1 MANRHNSPRATL
13 IHKDLVRNKLKDES
27 QLDLL
32 SYISNESISISAPSN
47 IRSIRSAKSPR
58 VISQNRKYSLPINV
72 DRSKLFKNFICGES
86 NNRAFKILEAMT
98 KQTSLEFPI
107 IYICSLSGL
116 GKSHLLY
123 GAANALFEKTSKKIC
138 YFHGKEFIYNF
149 DGEME
154 DISSIHTVFIDDLDE
169 ITYDLGLQDKFT
181 RNFDLL
187 KRSGVQI
194 VMAGSVLP
202 KHMKMTSPKFATRA
216 GSALVEK
223 INKIDR
229 DLASKILD
237 NLSFIHKYD
246 LSPDVKDL
254 LVDCFHYHVYGLE
267 SALLKL
273 KSYSETFSSNVD
285 IKIALKELKI
295 LGPVLD
301 KTLNSKKIITRV
313 CEFYKVDIEDLFS
326 KNRKK
331 EVSFARH
338 VCMYILKDRNGLSL
352 SRIARLFNRDHT
364 SVLYGVNK
372 IMAEIQGN
380 KSIRKD
386 IHELV

>member
-1 MANRHNSPRATL
+1 MQNKKSSPRAAA
-13 IHKDLVRNKLKDES
+13 INKKLVRNRAQDES

-32 SYISNESISISAPSN
+32 SYISNQNIAVSRPSN
-47 IRSIRSAKSPR
+47 ITCISSAKRPKAITR
-58 VISQNRKYSLPINV
+58 NRKFSLPINV
-72 DRSKLFKNFICGES
+72 DRNKVFKNFICGES
-86 NNRAFKILEAMT
+86 NSRAYKVMESTLNSKNIDY
-98 KQTSLEFPI
+98 QI

-123 GAANALFEKTSKKIC
+123 ATANALFEKTAKKIC

-149 DGEME
+149 DAQVENL
-154 DISSIHTVFIDDLDE
+154 DSIAAVFVDDLDE
-169 ITYDLGLQDKFT
+169 ITYDIDLQDRFS

-194 VMAGSVLP
+194 FLAGSILP
-202 KHMKMTSPKFATRA
+202 KHMKMANAKYANRV
-216 GSALVEK
+216 GGALVEK

-237 NLSFIHKYD
+237 NLSTIHNYQ
-246 LSPDVKDL
+246 LSPDVSDL

-301 KTLNSKKIITRV
+301 KNINSKKIICRV
-313 CEFYKVDIEDLFS
+313 CEFYKVDVEDLFS

-372 IMAEIQGN
+372 VMAEIQNN
-380 KSIRKD
+380 KKFRKD

>member
-1 MANRHNSPRATL
+1 MQDKKSSPRATT
-13 IHKDLVRNKLKDES
+13 INKKLVRSKITESS

-32 SYISNESISISAPSN
+32 SYISNESIAVTRPTN
-47 IRSIRSAKSPR
+47 VRSITSAKRPKA
-58 VISQNRKYSLPINV
+58 VTKNRRFALPINI
-72 DRSKLFKNFICGES
+72 DRNKVFDNFICGES
-86 NNRAFKILEAMT
+86 NSRAYSVLSSMVSKPSVDF
-98 KQTSLEFPI
+98 QC
-107 IYICSLSGL
+107 IYICSISGL
-116 GKSHLLY
+116 GKTHLLN
-123 GAANALFEKTSKKIC
+123 ATANAIFEKTSKKIC

-149 DGEME
+149 DAESE
-154 DISSIHTVFIDDLDE
+154 DLSSISTVFIDDLDE
-169 ITYDLGLQDKFT
+169 ITYEKQLQERFNH
-181 RNFDLL
+181 NFDIL
-187 KRSGVQI
+187 RRYGIQI
-194 VMAGSVLP
+194 VLGGSLLP
-202 KHMKMTSPKFATRA
+202 KHMKMASAKFTTRI

-237 NLSFIHKYD
+237 NLSRIHKYK

-301 KTLNSKKIITRV
+301 KNINSKKIICRV

-331 EVSFARH
+331 DVSFARH

-352 SRIARLFNRDHT
+352 SRIARMFNRDHT

-372 IMAEIQGN
+372 IMAEIQTD
-380 KSIRKD
+380 KSIKKD

>member
-1 MANRHNSPRATL
+1 MQNKKNSPRATR
-13 IHKDLVRNKLKDES
+13 INKNLVRNKTKDDS

-32 SYISNESISISAPSN
+32 TFISNESIAVSRASN
-47 IRSIRSAKSPR
+47 VRSIRTSKAPRILSKS
-58 VISQNRKYSLPINV
+58 KKFSLPINV
-72 DRSKLFKNFICGES
+72 DRTKVFDNFICGES
-86 NNRAFKILEAMT
+86 NSRACAILKAMVN
-98 KQTSLEFPI
+98 QSNIDFQA

-123 GAANALFEKTSKKIC
+123 ATANSIFEKSSKKIC
-138 YFHGKEFIYNF
+138 YFHGKEFVYNF
-149 DGEME
+149 DAEIE
-154 DISSIHTVFIDDLDE
+154 NLNEISTVFIDDLDE
-169 ITYDLGLQDKFT
+169 LTYDTGLQDKFT

-194 VMAGSVLP
+194 VMAGSLLP
-202 KHMKMTSPKFATRA
+202 KHMKMAIPKFSTRV

-229 DLASKILD
+229 ELATKILE
-237 NLSFIHKYD
+237 NLSVVHKYK
-246 LSPDVKDL
+246 LSPDVSDL

-301 KTLNSKKIITRV
+301 KNINSKKIICRV
-313 CEFYKVDIEDLFS
+313 CEFYKIDVEDLFS

-331 EVSFARH
+331 DVAFARH

-372 IMAEIQGN
+372 IIAEIQTD

>member
-1 MANRHNSPRATL
+1 MAKRSNSPRATL
-13 IHKDLVRNKLKDES
+13 INKSLVRNKSNDDS

-32 SYISNESISISAPSN
+32 TYISNESISISSSN
-47 IRSIRSAKSPR
+47 SVRSVRSAKSPR
-58 VISQNRKYSLPINV
+58 VISKTRKYTLPINV
-72 DRSKLFKNFICGES
+72 DRSKLFKNFICGHS
-86 NNRAFKILEAMT
+86 NSRAYSVLNSMVKNL
-98 KQTSLEFPI
+98 SLEYPI

-123 GAANALFEKTSKKIC
+123 AAANALFEKIDKKVC

-149 DGEME
+149 DAEVE
-154 DISSIHTVFIDDLDE
+154 NISEISTVFIDDLDE
-169 ITYDLGLQDKFT
+169 ITHDQGLQDKFT

-194 VMAGSVLP
+194 VMGGSILP
-202 KHMKMTSPKFATRA
+202 KHMKMATAKFSTRA
-216 GSALVEK
+216 SSALVEK

-237 NLSFIHKYD
+237 NLSILHKYE
-246 LSPDVKDL
+246 LSLDVKDL

-301 KTLNSKKIITRV
+301 KNINSKKIICRV

-331 EVSFARH
+331 DVAFARH

-372 IMAEIQGN
+372 VMAEIQSN
-380 KSIRKD
+380 KDIRKD